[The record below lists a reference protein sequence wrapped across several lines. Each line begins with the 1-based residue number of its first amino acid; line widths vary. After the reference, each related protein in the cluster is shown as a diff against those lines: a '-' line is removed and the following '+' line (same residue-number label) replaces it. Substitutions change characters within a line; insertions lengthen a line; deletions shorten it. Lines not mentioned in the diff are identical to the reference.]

1 MTAEREEPQLQV
13 RDGGGG
19 RHWRVSDV
27 GFFFPANIQ
36 QLKLQQG
43 KGAFLGGG
51 AGGESSWEKEHLRI
65 MLIIKKKKKY
75 YGTGVSPSE

>member
-1 MTAEREEPQLQV
+1 MTQEWA
-13 RDGGGG
+13 
-19 RHWRVSDV
+19 DV

-51 AGGESSWEKEHLRI
+51 GESSWEKEHLRI
-65 MLIIKKKKKY
+65 MLIIKKKK
-75 YGTGVSPSE
+75 VLWHWSESI

>member
-51 AGGESSWEKEHLRI
+51 
-65 MLIIKKKKKY
+65 
-75 YGTGVSPSE
+75 GVRGKLLGKGAFKNYADY

>member
-51 AGGESSWEKEHLRI
+51 GESSWEKEHLRI
-65 MLIIKKKKKY
+65 MLIIKKKK
-75 YGTGVSPSE
+75 VLWHWSESI